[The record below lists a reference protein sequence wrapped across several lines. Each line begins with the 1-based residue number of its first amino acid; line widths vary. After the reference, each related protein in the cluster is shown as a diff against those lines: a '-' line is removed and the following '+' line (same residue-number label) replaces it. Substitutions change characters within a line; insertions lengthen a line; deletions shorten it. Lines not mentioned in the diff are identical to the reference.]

1 VIGKVLGHVAEDRLI
16 VQWPGIV
23 NQEDVDDLIGL
34 HEWSLGSLIKN
45 NKSLGA
51 RAKVASVR
59 LALWPFDQG
68 QRQQFKQ
75 NPSMYNPLKM
85 PQVIDYLEKFGMNRS
100 DTQNIANEYDRVL
113 RTKLTDQNK
122 NWQTMLDTGK
132 APNGF
137 VPKANQFGDYKGI
150 LEEGKAPAAQAPA
163 AQAPASQAPAPQ
175 APAAPAPQAPAAPA
189 PAAQAPAPAAQAPAP
204 QAPAKKAPHKNPNAP
219 QKYEDYTKEQIHG
232 LVSRAF
238 DKNGLNPK
246 HYPDAIEELSEDPS
260 FGTNEFAAK
269 VREKIEDL
277 KSNPH
282 MEEFT
287 ESGKQL
293 DPSEAM
299 QNISGVN
306 QITTSSKRL
315 AAIKSLK
322 QSSELLKGLG
332 DVHVAK
338 IVNAAAKVSS
348 SIHYL
353 FENEKTRNMSSDR
366 VARLAWGKAI
376 VSTLAATEVLRLQN
390 KLGRSTIAND
400 IDIKLFEALTYDR

>member
-1 VIGKVLGHVAEDRLI
+1 MIDPSEPSVIGKVLGHVAEDRLI

-150 LEEGKAPAAQAPA
+150 LEEGK
-163 AQAPASQAPAPQ
+163 
-175 APAAPAPQAPAAPA
+175 
-189 PAAQAPAPAAQAPAP
+189 APAAQAPAP